1 MKSLNYLFTNMP
13 LHKMTNFTFTLTFL
27 LMLPIMGYNQAP
39 WKANPILVEKMSQNR
54 PNTNYRE
61 QNVPDYQLPSI
72 LSPLDGNAINNQEAW
87 EKQRKIHLD
96 WFESQVFG
104 QAPPTAYQMSA
115 QVIQTIQPDSIMG
128 ILHKIV
134 DLKIKAIEDSLTLR
148 VHLFKKEHSS
158 NQQPACLLINHRGS
172 SMELPFPRI
181 ASGFFPVQ
189 EITDN
194 GYVGIIFQTA
204 DIDPDS
210 NNPDTLF
217 QNGIH
222 PLLDQER
229 DSSSW
234 GTLAA
239 WAWGASRILDYLEN
253 DEWVDAQRVA
263 VIGHSRGGKTALW
276 AGASDQRFAAVYSNC
291 SGAGGAAI
299 SRRRFGETLAQL
311 NTRFP
316 HWFCKNYH
324 QYNDRE
330 HEQPI
335 DAHTLLALIAPRPLY
350 VVSADEDLW
359 ADPKGEYLSLQEASA
374 VYHLYGY
381 QDFQNQPMPSLN
393 EPVHQ
398 RLGYHIRSGKHNLTT
413 YDWLAFLAFLDLHFK

>member
-1 MKSLNYLFTNMP
+1 
-13 LHKMTNFTFTLTFL
+13 MTNFTITLAFL
-27 LMLPIMGYNQAP
+27 LILPIVGYNQTT
-39 WKANPILVEKMSQNR
+39 WKADPNLVQTMSQNR
-54 PNTNYRE
+54 PHINYDE
-61 QNVPDYQLPSI
+61 HKVPDYQLPSL
-72 LSPLDGNAINNQEAW
+72 LSPPNSKTINTVQAW
-87 EKQRKIHLD
+87 EKQRMINLD
-96 WFESQVFG
+96 WFEANVFG
-104 QAPPTAYQMSA
+104 KAPTTVYQMTS
-115 QVIQTIQPDSIMG
+115 QVIQSIPTPDIQGLM
-128 ILHKIV
+128 HKIV
-134 DLKIKAIEDSLTLR
+134 DLHIHANQDSITLR
-148 VHLFKKEHSS
+148 VHLFKKEDHP

-172 SMELPFPRI
+172 SMESPFERI
-181 ASGFFPVQ
+181 HSGFFSIR
-189 EITDN
+189 EMTTS

-222 PLLDQER
+222 SLLDLQR

-239 WAWGASRILDYLEN
+239 WAWGASRILDYLES
-253 DEWVDAQRVA
+253 DEWVDEKRVA

-299 SRRRFGETLAQL
+299 SRRRLGETLAQL

-316 HWFCKNYH
+316 HWFCQKYH
-324 QYNDRE
+324 QFNHRE
-330 HEQPI
+330 DEQPM

-350 VVSADEDLW
+350 VVSADQDLW
-359 ADPKGEYLSLQEASA
+359 ADPKGEYISLQEASV
-374 VYHLYGY
+374 VYRLYGY
-381 QDFQNQPMPSLN
+381 QSLQKQPMPPLN
-393 EPVHQ
+393 QPIHQ

-413 YDWLAFLAFLDLHFK
+413 YDWTAFLAFLDLHLKID